1 MRKVFVLLLALS
13 FSSSLFAQVVYD
25 YLKGADNYF
34 VNGDYYS
41 AATYYEKYL
50 GMKAGKKFADAGYT
64 PYSNNTAKGKRNA
77 GQLSSREQAMYNL
90 AESYRRL
97 HYFEKAE
104 PAYKEC
110 LSLDKSKFP
119 LSRYWYANTLRSLA
133 KYPEAEAAY
142 KQFIAEYAEND
153 TYKETAQR
161 DLRNMQFVQ
170 EQMKRKDLNLYK
182 VVKTEGEV
190 PDSGAVYAPYFND
203 NDVYYTS
210 TKADKDV
217 PKLQAHNN
225 RVYKGAYDAG
235 KISKVAKL
243 NMPEDNDVQQGV
255 NSIHPD
261 SYVMYLTRWTIKE
274 GKKLAYVCRSIRKED
289 KWSRPDPVQG
299 GINVEGYSSQQPFV
313 MPDGKHIIFSSDQP
327 GGQGGFDLWI
337 ASIDENGQV
346 GAPVNMGAL
355 VNSKWDEQAPM
366 YHAAS
371 KTLVFSSNGWVGMG
385 GYDFFYSKG
394 TIGNWTAPVNFGYPV
409 NSHKDDIYFASRG
422 GEKNIL
428 DDVLLSSDR
437 NDVCCLELFS
447 LHKDRL
453 PRTISG
459 TVVSCA
465 EKAPLK
471 GASVTIKDPSGK
483 MPAKDLVTDASGKY
497 SFQLDDYAPL
507 SAVAIV
513 NGYFADSIKFSGP
526 SDEEILEYSNPAIC
540 LSPFPKENPFRMNN
554 VLFDYDS
561 YKLRPESST
570 ELDKLVDMMS
580 TDTGAIIE
588 IWAHTDFKGTDE
600 YNMALSENR
609 AKSVVEYILGKG
621 IAKSRVSYKA
631 FGRSQPIAP
640 NENPDGTDNPEGRQL
655 NRRIEVKVVNR

>member
-1 MRKVFVLLLALS
+1 MRKVLVLLLALS
-13 FSSSLFAQVVYD
+13 FQSLLFGQVVFD

-34 VNGDYYS
+34 NSGDYYS

-64 PYSNNTAKGKRNA
+64 PYANNQAKSKRSSGK
-77 GQLSSREQAMYNL
+77 LSSRDEALYNL

-97 HYFEKAE
+97 HYHEKAE

-110 LSLDKSKFP
+110 LMLDKARFP
-119 LSRYWYANTLRSLA
+119 LTRYWYANTLRSLG
-133 KYPEAEAAY
+133 KYAEAEAAY
-142 KQFIAEYAEND
+142 KQFIDEYSSEDN
-153 TYKETAQR
+153 YKETAVR

-182 VVKTEGEV
+182 VVKTEGDV
-190 PDSGAVYAPYFND
+190 PDSGAVYAPNFNGE
-203 NDVYYTS
+203 DVYYTS
-210 TKADKDV
+210 TKSDKDA

-225 RVYKGAYDAG
+225 RVYQGLYNAG
-235 KISKVAKL
+235 KISGVKKL
-243 NMPEDNDVQQGV
+243 SMGEDKDVQQGV
-255 NSIHPD
+255 NSMHPD
-261 SYVMYLTRWTIKE
+261 TYIMYLTRWTMKE
-274 GKKLAYVCRSIRKED
+274 GKKLAYVCRSIRKD
-289 KWSRPDPVQG
+289 TTWSRPDPVQG
-299 GINVEGYSSQQPFV
+299 GINIEGYSSQQPFV
-313 MPDGKHIIFSSDQP
+313 MPDGKHLLFSSDQP
-327 GGQGGFDLWI
+327 GGQGGFDLWM

-346 GAPVNMGAL
+346 GAPVNMGAM

-366 YHAAS
+366 YHSPS

-394 TIGNWTAPVNFGYPV
+394 SLDNWSAPVNFGYPV

-453 PRTISG
+453 PRTITG

-465 EKAPLK
+465 EKAPMK
-471 GASVTIKDPSGK
+471 GAAVRIKDSSGK
-483 MPAKDLVTDASGKY
+483 MADKDLVTDAAGQY

-507 SAVAIV
+507 SAIATVE
-513 NGYFADSIKFSGP
+513 GYFSDSIRFTGP
-526 SDEEILEYSNPAIC
+526 ADEEVLEFSNPAIC

-554 VLFDYDS
+554 VLFDFDS
-561 YKLRPESST
+561 YKLREESFD
-570 ELDKLVDMMS
+570 ELDRLVAMMQ

-600 YNMALSENR
+600 YNMELSENR
-609 AKSVVEYILGKG
+609 AKSVVEYLLGKG
-621 IAKSRVSYKA
+621 IAKTRASYKA